1 MTRSKARAL
10 HQAQYPNAQQLLQTD
25 LGGVVVCEKKDLV
38 YEGVPTSYK
47 DIDNVTKCLAN
58 DVRGESG
65 GLVRILATL
74 RPILTHKYKDPYHR
88 R

>member
-1 MTRSKARAL
+1 L

-38 YEGVPTSYK
+38 FEEAPTSYK
-47 DIDNVTKCLAN
+47 DIDNVIKCLTN
-58 DVRGESG
+58 DVHGKSR

-74 RPILTHKYKDPYHR
+74 RPILTYKYKDPYNR
-88 R
+88 